1 MCSLF
6 SDCFLYRSEQRD
18 GCDSLSYLSP
28 NATLMLV

>member
-6 SDCFLYRSEQRD
+6 SDYFLYRSEQRD

>member
-6 SDCFLYRSEQRD
+6 NDCFLYHSKQRD
-18 GCDSLSYLSP
+18 SYDSLTYLSP